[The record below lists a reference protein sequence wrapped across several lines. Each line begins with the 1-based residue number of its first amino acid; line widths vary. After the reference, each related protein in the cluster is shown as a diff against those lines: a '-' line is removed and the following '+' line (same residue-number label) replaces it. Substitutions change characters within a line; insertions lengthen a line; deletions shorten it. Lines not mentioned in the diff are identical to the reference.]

1 MSLSAVAVAGLEQAF
16 NQYLS
21 LDPQAQ
27 SQMARLHGKVIAFEL
42 SGLGQTLFL
51 IPGPAGV
58 QLFSRYEDEPDC
70 VLRGTPLAL
79 ARMGDQQSSSDQLF
93 SGDVVISGDT
103 ELAHRFGKILG
114 GMAIDWEAQLASYT
128 GTLVADDIVGAVKGI
143 AGWGRRSLD
152 TLKLDVKELLQQE
165 IQILPEREEI
175 EQFLAEVD
183 QTRDDVER
191 LQARTALLL
200 DKLNT
205 PSRGDA
211 Q

>member
-1 MSLSAVAVAGLEQAF
+1 MSLSGVAVAGLEQAF

-58 QLFSRYEDEPDC
+58 QLFSRHEDEPDC
-70 VLRGTPLAL
+70 TLRGTPFAL
-79 ARMGDQQSSSDQLF
+79 ARMGNQQTSSDQLF

-128 GTLVADDIVGAVKGI
+128 GTLVADDIVNVVRDI
-143 AGWGRRSLD
+143 SGWGRRSLD

-165 IQILPEREEI
+165 IEILPQREEI

-191 LQARTALLL
+191 LQARTALLFE
-200 DKLNT
+200 KLNT
-205 PSRGDA
+205 PSRGKA